1 MIGEVQSA
9 LDSAGPEAARIE
21 ALWWVF
27 FWVSAAVYAA
37 VLTALGLAIVRGRE
51 RAEVPP
57 VGAADR
63 AVRPYV
69 IGATGLTVVILF
81 VLLGA
86 SIGTGRSLSRL
97 DREAAVTIRVTAR
110 QWWWEATYE
119 DGTPSEWFTTANEL
133 HIPVG
138 YPVIVRGTSADV
150 IHSFWVPNLHGK
162 VDLIPGRN
170 NVRWLQADQ
179 PGTYRG
185 QCAEFCGLQ
194 HARMAL
200 TVVAEPMESFEAWR
214 RAQRLPAREPQTA
227 TERRGREVFESLTCV
242 MCHTIRGTRAAGRVA
257 PELTHLKSRRT
268 LAAGTLPNTRG
279 HLAGWILDPQSVKP
293 GNHMPPSGLAS
304 DEAQA
309 LVAYLDSLQ

>member
-1 MIGEVQSA
+1 VIEHVQSA
-9 LDSAGPEAARIE
+9 VDAAGPQAARIE

-27 FWVSAAVYAA
+27 FWVCAAVYAA
-37 VLTALGLAIVRGRE
+37 VLGVLALAIVRGRRRRE
-51 RAEVPP
+51 IP
-57 VGAADR
+57 AADVLDR
-63 AVRPYV
+63 SLRPFV
-69 IGATGLTVVILF
+69 IGATALTVVILF

-86 SIGTGRSLSRL
+86 SVGTGRSLSRL
-97 DREAAVTIRVTAR
+97 EGQAAVTIRINAR

-119 DGTPSEWFTTANEL
+119 DGTPSEWFTTANEV

-138 YPVIVRGTSADV
+138 RPVIVRGTSSDV

-170 NVRWLQADQ
+170 SVRWIQADRQ
-179 PGTYRG
+179 GTYRG

-200 TVVAEPMESFEAWR
+200 TVVAEPMDRFEAWR
-214 RAQRLPAREPQTA
+214 RAQRLPARDPSDDAQ
-227 TERRGREVFESLTCV
+227 RRGRAVFESLTCP
-242 MCHTIRGTRAAGRVA
+242 MCHTVRGTSAGGRVA
-257 PELTHLKSRRT
+257 PDLTHLKSRLT

-293 GNHMPPSGLAS
+293 GNHMPPSGLAA
-304 DEAQA
+304 DEVQG
-309 LVAYLDSLQ
+309 LLAYLDSLQ

>member
-1 MIGEVQSA
+1 VIEHVQSA
-9 LDSAGPEAARIE
+9 VDAAGPEAARIE
-21 ALWWVF
+21 WLWWVF
-27 FWVSAAVYAA
+27 FWVSVVVWVAVVVVLAGAIIRGRRQRELPAAAV
-37 VLTALGLAIVRGRE
+37 
-51 RAEVPP
+51 
-57 VGAADR
+57 ADR
-63 AVRPYV
+63 AMRPVV
-69 IGATGLTVVILF
+69 IGATALTVLILF
-81 VLLGA
+81 GLLGA

-97 DREAAVTIRVTAR
+97 DRQAAVTIGINAR

-138 YPVIVRGTSADV
+138 QPVIVRGTSSDV

-170 NVRWLQADQ
+170 NLRWIQADVA
-179 PGTYRG
+179 GTYRG

-200 TVVAEPMESFEAWR
+200 TVVAEPMEKFEAWR
-214 RAQRLPAREPQTA
+214 RAQRQPAREPQDETQ
-227 TERRGREVFESLTCV
+227 RRGRAVFESATCV
-242 MCHTIRGTRAAGRVA
+242 MCHTVRGTAAAGRVA
-257 PELTHLKSRRT
+257 PDLTHLKSRLT

-304 DEAQA
+304 DEVQA
-309 LVAYLDSLQ
+309 LLAYLDSLH